1 MKTATKLTAIVEQ
14 SRNRFFVIL
23 RQGKKT
29 LQRIQAEN
37 RADAE
42 QQRQILLKY
51 ARKSGLDVNRY

>member
-1 MKTATKLTAIVEQ
+1 MRTANKLTAIVEQ

-29 LQRIQAEN
+29 LQRIQAES

-42 QQRQILLKY
+42 RQRKDLLAY

>member
-1 MKTATKLTAIVEQ
+1 MKKTTRIEAIIEKT
-14 SRNRFFVIL
+14 RNRFFVIL
-23 RQGKKT
+23 RQGRVT
-29 LQRIQAEN
+29 IQRIQAEN